1 MTRDL
6 FGHAPAQV
14 TYRRPR
20 DGVAPEERIAAP
32 DVWQRTPRAEVF
44 LFGQGRSFTRADLL
58 RSSGFYEAA
67 KAHPDHEILV
77 VFDTTSSR
85 PYTYLIQVPRNH
97 PARLDARGRP
107 DPGPQPFWRHG
118 EIIHV
123 QGGRAPP

>member
-20 DGVAPEERIAAP
+20 GGVAPEERIAAP
-32 DVWQRTPRAEVF
+32 DPWERSSHAQVF
-44 LFGQGRSFTRADLL
+44 LFGQGRSFTRDELL
-58 RSSGFYEAA
+58 RTSGFYEAA

-77 VFDTTSSR
+77 VFDTASSK
-85 PYTYLIQVPRNH
+85 PFTYLIQVPRDH
-97 PARLDARGRP
+97 PARLDARGRV
-107 DPGPQPFWRHG
+107 DPARQPFWRHG

>member
-6 FGHAPAQV
+6 FGNAPAQV

-20 DGVAPEERIAAP
+20 DVPASGSRPPAP
-32 DVWQRTPRAEVF
+32 DAWQRAAGPQVF
-44 LFGQGRSFTRADLL
+44 LFGQGRSFTRAELL
-58 RSSGFYEAA
+58 RSSGFYEAE
-67 KAHPDHEILV
+67 KAYPDDEILV
-77 VFDTTSSR
+77 VLNTAGSS
-85 PYTYLIQVPRNH
+85 PITYLIQLPRNH

-107 DPGPQPFWRHG
+107 DPGRQPFWRHG

>member
-14 TYRRPR
+14 TSSRARDVPASGGRP
-20 DGVAPEERIAAP
+20 PAP
-32 DVWQRTPRAEVF
+32 DAWQRAPGPQVF
-44 LFGQGRSFTRADLL
+44 LFGQGRSFTRAELL

-77 VFDTTSSR
+77 VFDTSSPG

-97 PARLDARGRP
+97 PARLDAHGRP
-107 DPGPQPFWRHG
+107 DPGRQPFWRHG

-123 QGGRAPP
+123 QGGRALP

>member
-6 FGHAPAQV
+6 FGHAPVQA

-20 DGVAPEERIAAP
+20 AGDAPEERIAAP
-32 DVWQRTPRAEVF
+32 DAWQPTSRAKVF
-44 LFGQGRSFTRADLL
+44 LFGQGRSFTRPELL
-58 RSSGFYEAA
+58 RSSGFYGAE
-67 KAHPDHEILV
+67 KAYPEHEILV
-77 VFDTTSSR
+77 VFDTSSPR

-107 DPGPQPFWRHG
+107 DPARQPFWRHG

-123 QGGRAPP
+123 HGGRAPP